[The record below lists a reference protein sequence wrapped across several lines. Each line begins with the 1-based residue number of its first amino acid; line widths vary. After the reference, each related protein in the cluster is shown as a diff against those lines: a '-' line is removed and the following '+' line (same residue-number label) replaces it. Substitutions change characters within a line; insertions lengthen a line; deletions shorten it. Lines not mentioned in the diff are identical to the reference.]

1 MNQSTLARKPASISF
16 AEAASIPLAG
26 LTAEQCLERSGVR
39 DGSKVVITAGSGGVG
54 SLAIQLAKIR
64 GATVAT
70 TCSPRNFEFVKGLGA
85 DVTINYR

>member
-1 MNQSTLARKPASISF
+1 MR
-16 AEAASIPLAG
+16 E
-26 LTAEQCLERSGVR
+26 
-39 DGSKVVITAGSGGVG
+39 GSKVVITAGSGGVG